1 MRVKDNV
8 ARRHKL
14 VALML
19 LWLAGLY
26 LRLPVLVA
34 PPLAPLI
41 DADLGLNQAQLGAL
55 TTLPVLMLSLGAIPG
70 ALVITRL
77 GPRLTLIVALLMV
90 AIASMTR
97 GLAPPVWIL
106 FLNTALLGLGI
117 AVMQPALPS
126 LVLRWCPGF
135 LALGSAVYMNGML
148 MGEFIGAGLT
158 VPLLMPFLGDDWRAA
173 LVFWSI
179 PAIAVGALIYA
190 SKQLGIREIESEAS
204 GPAPWKP
211 PLRQA
216 RTWHLGIILG
226 TSSSGFFGT
235 NAYLSTLLES
245 KGTLEQ
251 LPHYLF
257 VFNGAQILGSLAM
270 LILARVWVGRR
281 LPVILMAWA
290 TLLGLFG
297 LVLAEGVFAAGAA
310 TVVGLA
316 TCIQLILMVAL
327 VPQITTSHNASS
339 LAAGVFIVGYFL
351 GFAVP
356 GFGGLVA
363 DTISDSRT
371 AFIPIAALAAIGVT
385 LAHASPYL
393 TTRDS

>member
-1 MRVKDNV
+1 M
-8 ARRHKL
+8 
-14 VALML
+14 
-19 LWLAGLY
+19 AGLY

-41 DADLGLNQAQLGAL
+41 DADLGLSQVQLGAL

-70 ALVITRL
+70 ALAIARL
-77 GPRLTLIVALLMV
+77 GPRLALIVAILMV
-90 AIASMTR
+90 AITSMAR

-106 FLNTALLGLGI
+106 FLNTTLLGLGI

-158 VPLLMPFLGDDWRAA
+158 LPLLMPFLDDDWRTA
-173 LVFWSI
+173 LVFWSL
-179 PAIAVGALIYA
+179 PAIAVAGLIYV
-190 SKQLGIREIESEAS
+190 SKQLGIRETESEAP
-204 GPAPWKP
+204 GPTPWKP
-211 PLRQA
+211 PLNRA

-235 NAYLSTLLES
+235 NAYLSTLLDS
-245 KGTLEQ
+245 KGTLEE
-251 LPHYLF
+251 LPNYLF
-257 VFNGAQILGSLAM
+257 VFNGAQILGSLGM
-270 LILARVWVGRR
+270 LVLARFWVGRR

-297 LVLAEGVFAAGAA
+297 IVLAEGMFAAGAA

-327 VPQITTSHNASS
+327 VPQIADSRDASS
-339 LAAGVFIVGYFL
+339 LAAGVFMVGYFL

-363 DTISDSRT
+363 DIVSDARA
-371 AFIPIAALAAIGVT
+371 AFIPIATLAAMGVA

-393 TTRDS
+393 NTKPTTRDS